1 MPCGLWN
8 AVVLPLM
15 DRKLDLEK
23 RLRPQERWGVVGGQ
37 IWCAVLVILPWSRL
51 NVFLWIKDLLS
62 LYQQK
67 MIGVYT
73 GSGVEKLNRYS
84 KCMIKYISVET
95 SLKLKV

>member
-1 MPCGLWN
+1 MHCGLWN

-23 RLRPQERWGVVGGQ
+23 RLRRQERWVVVVGQ
-37 IWCAVLVILPWSRL
+37 TWYSVLVILPWSRL
-51 NVFLWIKDLLS
+51 NRYLWNKELS

-73 GSGVEKLNRYS
+73 GAGVETFNRYS
-84 KCMIKYISVET
+84 ICMIKYISVET
-95 SLKLKV
+95 TLKQKV